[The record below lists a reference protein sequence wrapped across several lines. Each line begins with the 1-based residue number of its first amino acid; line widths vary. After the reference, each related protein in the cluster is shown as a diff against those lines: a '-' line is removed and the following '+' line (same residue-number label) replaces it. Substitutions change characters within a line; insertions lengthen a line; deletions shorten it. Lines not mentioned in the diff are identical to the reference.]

1 MYNYVV
7 RYQLTVVLNGAL
19 MI

>member
-1 MYNYVV
+1 MYNYVA
-7 RYQLTVVLNGAL
+7 RYQLTVILNGAL